1 MNDLSQTAVMNWV
14 GQAKILGY
22 LLLVAWVVSILN
34 FGILSKG
41 LNQFGIRP
49 RKLSGLWGVAFAPF
63 LHGSWGHLESN
74 SIAFLTYGGLILL
87 QNPQNFGAVTVT
99 VALTSGLGTWL
110 LGRDRTIHIGASGV
124 TFGYLG
130 FLMFLAFFDRNIP
143 TVLLLVFTAFFHS
156 KYLWGL
162 LPIHQRISWEEHL
175 FGFLGGI
182 YAARYLPQIRETFAQ
197 VLTFFNQFEAW
208 IR

>member
-14 GQAKILGY
+14 SQAKILGY
-22 LLLVAWVVSILN
+22 LLVIAWIVSILN
-34 FGILSKG
+34 LSIFGKW

-49 RKLSGLWGVAFAPF
+49 RELSGLWGIAFAPF

-87 QNPQNFGAVTVT
+87 QNPQNFGAVTAT

-110 LGRDRTIHIGASGV
+110 LGRNRTIHIGASGV

-162 LPIHQRISWEEHL
+162 LPINQRISWEEHL

-182 YAARYLPQIRETFAQ
+182 YAARYLPQIREIFAQ
-197 VLTFFNQFEAW
+197 FLSYFDQFSAW

>member
-1 MNDLSQTAVMNWV
+1 MNDLSQTAVMNWLS
-14 GQAKILGY
+14 QARILGY
-22 LLLVAWVVSILN
+22 LLVVAWIVSVLN
-34 FGILSKG
+34 LGIFGKS
-41 LNQFGIRP
+41 LNRFGIRP
-49 RKLSGLWGVAFAPF
+49 REWAGLWGVAFAPF
-63 LHGSWGHLESN
+63 LHGSWGHLEGN

-87 QNPQNFGAVTVT
+87 QNPANFGAVTAT

-130 FLMFLAFFDRNIP
+130 FLMFLAFFDRNIA

-162 LPIHQRISWEEHL
+162 LPIYQRVSWEEHL

-182 YAARYLPQIRETFAQ
+182 FAARHLPQIREAFAQ
-197 VLTFFNQFEAW
+197 FLVSLQHFEAW

>member
-1 MNDLSQTAVMNWV
+1 MTDFSQTAISNWV
-14 GQAKILGY
+14 SQAKVLAY
-22 LLLVAWVVSILN
+22 LVLIAWIVSILN
-34 FGILSKG
+34 FGVLAKS
-41 LNQFGIRP
+41 LNHLGIRP
-49 RKLSGLWGVAFAPF
+49 RVWSGLWGVLFAPF
-63 LHGSWGHLESN
+63 LHGSWGHLEGN
-74 SIAFLTYGGLILL
+74 TIAFLTYGGLIML
-87 QNPQNFGAVTVT
+87 QNPENFGAVTVT

-143 TVLLLVFTAFFHS
+143 TVLLLIFTAFFYS
-156 KYLWGL
+156 NRLWGL
-162 LPIHQRISWEEHL
+162 LPIYQRISWEEHL

-182 YAARYLPQIRETFAQ
+182 FAARYLPQIRETFAQ
-197 VLTFFNQFEAW
+197 IPTLLQQIEAW

>member
-1 MNDLSQTAVMNWV
+1 MNDLSQTAVINWLS
-14 GQAKILGY
+14 QAKILGY
-22 LLLVAWVVSILN
+22 LLVMAWVVSILN
-34 FGILSKG
+34 LSVFGKW

-49 RKLSGLWGVAFAPF
+49 RELSGLWGVAFAPF

-87 QNPQNFGAVTVT
+87 QNPQNFGAVTAT

-162 LPIHQRISWEEHL
+162 LPINQRISWEEHL

-182 YAARYLPQIRETFAQ
+182 YAARYLPEIRETFAQ
-197 VLTFFNQFEAW
+197 FLSYFDQFAAW

>member
-1 MNDLSQTAVMNWV
+1 MNDLSQTAVINWIS
-14 GQAKILGY
+14 QARILGY
-22 LLLVAWVVSILN
+22 LLLLAWIVSVLN
-34 FGILSKG
+34 LGIFGKW

-49 RKLSGLWGVAFAPF
+49 REWSGLWGVAFAPF
-63 LHGSWGHLESN
+63 LHGSWGHLEGN
-74 SIAFLTYGGLILL
+74 SIAFLTYGGLIML
-87 QNPQNFGAVTVT
+87 QNPNNFGAVTVT

-162 LPIHQRISWEEHL
+162 LPIYQRISWEEHL
-175 FGFLGGI
+175 FGFVGGI
-182 YAARYLPQIRETFAQ
+182 LAARYLPQLRDAFAQ
-197 VLTFFNQFEAW
+197 ILVFLKQFEAW

>member
-1 MNDLSQTAVMNWV
+1 MNDLSQTAVLNWV
-14 GQAKILGY
+14 SQAKILGY
-22 LLLVAWVVSILN
+22 LVAITWIVAVLN
-34 FGILSKG
+34 FGILAKS
-41 LNQFGIRP
+41 LNNLGIRP
-49 RKLSGLWGVAFAPF
+49 REFGGLWGVLFAPF
-63 LHGSWGHLESN
+63 LHGSWRHLEGN
-74 SIAFLTYGGLILL
+74 TIAFLTYGGLIML
-87 QNPQNFGAVTVT
+87 QNPQNFGAVTAT
-99 VALTSGLGTWL
+99 VALTSGFGTWL

-162 LPIHQRISWEEHL
+162 LPIYRQISWEEHL
-175 FGFLGGI
+175 FGFTGGI
-182 YAARYLPQIRETFAQ
+182 FAARYLPQIREVFAQ
-197 VLTFFNQFEAW
+197 GLDVLKQLEAW

>member
-1 MNDLSQTAVMNWV
+1 MTDFSQTAVLNWV
-14 GQAKILGY
+14 ERAKILGY
-22 LLLVAWVVSILN
+22 LVAIAWIVAVLN
-34 FGILSKG
+34 FGFFAKS
-41 LNQFGIRP
+41 LNNLGIRP
-49 RKLSGLWGVAFAPF
+49 RQLPGLWGVLFAPF

-74 SIAFLTYGGLILL
+74 TIAFITYGGLILL
-87 QNPQNFGAVTVT
+87 QNPENFGAVTFT
-99 VALTSGLGTWL
+99 VALTSGFGTWL
-110 LGRDRTIHIGASGV
+110 LGRNRTNHIGASGV

-130 FLMFLAFFDRNIP
+130 FLMSLAFFDRNIP

-162 LPIHQRISWEEHL
+162 LPIYQRISWEEHL

-182 YAARYLPQIRETFAQ
+182 FAAKYLPQLREGFGQFLDIFKQ
-197 VLTFFNQFEAW
+197 VEAW

>member
-1 MNDLSQTAVMNWV
+1 MNDLSQTAVINWV
-14 GQAKILGY
+14 SQAKILGY
-22 LLLVAWVVSILN
+22 LLVIAWVVSILN
-34 FGILSKG
+34 LSVFDKWF
-41 LNQFGIRP
+41 NQSGIRP
-49 RKLSGLWGVAFAPF
+49 RELSGLWGVAFAPF

-87 QNPQNFGAVTVT
+87 QNPQNFGAVTAT

-110 LGRDRTIHIGASGV
+110 LGRNRTIHIGASGV

-162 LPIHQRISWEEHL
+162 LPINQRISWEEHL

-182 YAARYLPQIRETFAQ
+182 YAARYLPQLRETFAQ
-197 VLTFFNQFEAW
+197 FLSYFDQFAAW

>member
-1 MNDLSQTAVMNWV
+1 MNDLSQTAVIHWLN
-14 GQAKILGY
+14 QARILGY
-22 LLLVAWVVSILN
+22 LLGLAWVVSILN
-34 FGILSKG
+34 FGIFGKG

-49 RKLSGLWGVAFAPF
+49 RELSGLWGVIFAPF
-63 LHGSWGHLESN
+63 LHGSRGHLESN
-74 SIAFLTYGGLILL
+74 SISFITYGGLILL
-87 QNPQNFGAVTVT
+87 QNPENFGAVTVT

-162 LPIHQRISWEEHL
+162 LPINRRISWEEHL

-197 VLTFFNQFEAW
+197 LLSFLKQFEVW